1 MKTISTIYAYGSSFT
16 QGGGFEFNAWNGDA
30 LNKFYKKFA
39 PLEERTQFNFSW
51 PGQLKKLTNTS
62 VINQGKSGYGVERL
76 VRLAHEDIIYHQAR
90 NTINKTLFL
99 FEFPSLGRK
108 EYYCN
113 TLNDYVITNFTW
125 RVKGHED
132 TDHIVLWDNDLEY
145 FCDTHGIANTYFVD
159 PKNPNVENEIKQNQ
173 ELFERFNRLTM
184 NYEERTKEL
193 SRMVI
198 GFLSFLEQQ
207 KINYIIVNNPFIY
220 ETYMN
225 YIEDTIHS
233 KKQVDYEGNGAEL
246 YSYIDKNKL
255 TITDETEGKV
265 TDGHG
270 GYIANKNIAEM
281 IYNRI
286 KEDYTPSASSSLF

>member
-1 MKTISTIYAYGSSFT
+1 MKTISKIYAYGSSFT
-16 QGGGFEFNAWNGDA
+16 QGGGFEFDAYNGDS
-30 LNKFYKKFA
+30 LNEFYKKFA

-51 PGQLKKLTNTS
+51 PGQLKKLAKIS
-62 VINQGKSGYGVERL
+62 VINQGKNGYGVERL
-76 VRLAHEDIIYHQAR
+76 VRLAHEDIIYHKKR
-90 NTINKTLFL
+90 NNINKTLFL

-132 TDHIVLWDNDLEY
+132 TDHIVLWDDDLEY
-145 FCDTHGIANTYFVD
+145 FCDTHGIANTYHVD
-159 PKNPNVENEIKQNQ
+159 PKNPNVMNEINQNQ
-173 ELFERFNRLTM
+173 DLFERFNKLTM
-184 NYEERTKEL
+184 NYKERTKEL

-220 ETYMN
+220 ETYMD
-225 YIEDTIHS
+225 YIEDTVHS

-246 YSYIDKNKL
+246 YSYIDKNNL
-255 TITDETEGKV
+255 TITDETDGKV
-265 TDGHG
+265 KDGHG
-270 GYIANKNIAEM
+270 GYIANKNLAEM
-281 IYNRI
+281 IYNKI
-286 KEDYTPSASSSLF
+286 KEDYKCSSASSLF